1 MLIKVINKLLR
12 FVDIDE
18 CSTRDSLP
26 CDANADCI
34 NTFGSYNCTCRI
46 GYSGNGTTCTGQYTA
61 FTRLNAAQKIR
72 LLSNSRTLSL
82 GSSGWKRERA
92 RGGGHARGLLFAR
105 PFSLV
110 PTTSKRLLRRLYH
123 LRRMLR
129 LFEDYKE
136 KLGSALQS
144 TPSSPKHWWWWF
156 ILVFSVIEE
165 MWLSSR
171 RPLGAAFNR
180 LIRNL

>member
-1 MLIKVINKLLR
+1 MTNKINNNLKKINVSNNNNNNNNLFEFTYLLETLMLIKVINKLLR

-82 GSSGWKRERA
+82 VASVAGARKQWVKERTGARRGTREGSPFRA
-92 RGGGHARGLLFAR
+92 PVFSCAHYFQAPATQAISLEKNAAFIRGL
-105 PFSLV
+105 
-110 PTTSKRLLRRLYH
+110 
-123 LRRMLR
+123 
-129 LFEDYKE
+129 
-136 KLGSALQS
+136 
-144 TPSSPKHWWWWF
+144 
-156 ILVFSVIEE
+156 
-165 MWLSSR
+165 
-171 RPLGAAFNR
+171 
-180 LIRNL
+180 